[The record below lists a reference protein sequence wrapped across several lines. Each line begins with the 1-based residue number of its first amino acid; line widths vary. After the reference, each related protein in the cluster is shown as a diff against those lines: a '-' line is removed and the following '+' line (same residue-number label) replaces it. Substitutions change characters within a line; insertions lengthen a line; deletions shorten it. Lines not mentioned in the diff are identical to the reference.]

1 MILDVMDA
9 KEDQNTQNSQVDRF
23 LALGCDVICVNMVD
37 RSAASV
43 IIDKAM
49 DREVPVIF
57 FNREPVS
64 EDLNRWEKLFYV
76 GANPK
81 EEGVCQGNMIAD
93 AYDACPEIL
102 DLNGDGKIIVGY
114 ISKNTVDVFHATL
127 NGAAQE
133 RLDALVAD
141 GTIDEWTGILD
152 GNTDGAKQCDLAQ
165 DCINYPCDYVII
177 LPAESTASDPAVTA
191 MADAGIGV
199 VVVNSATDSTDTAA
213 LAFAGS
219 DDVYAGELM
228 GNYVMEKAPE
238 GGVFVH
244 CQGIIGNSAQIQRGE
259 GIANTIEKDS
269 KWTKAA
275 DVPCDWDASK
285 AVNTV
290 DDYLA
295 QYGDDLK
302 AVICDNDD
310 MSSAAQAECNAKGRS
325 DIVCIGVDGNQGPL
339 QMIKDGELGAT
350 VLQDA
355 PGQVNAGIDAIVA
368 AIKGETVEKNYTVP
382 FVLVTSENV
391 DDYLAK

>member
-1 MILDVMDA
+1 M
-9 KEDQNTQNSQVDRF
+9 KKKF
-23 LALGCDVICVNMVD
+23 F
-37 RSAASV
+37 AAA
-43 IIDKAM
+43 IAAAM
-49 DREVPVIF
+49 TMSLVACGS
-57 FNREPVS
+57 EPAA
-64 EDLNRWEKLFYV
+64 EAPAAE
-76 GANPK
+76 APAAEAPAA
-81 EEGVCQGNMIAD
+81 EEPAAEAPAAEEPAAEEPAAD
-93 AYDACPEIL
+93 AAAGG

-152 GNTDGAKQCDLAQ
+152 GNTDAAKQCDLAQ

-199 VVVNSATDSTDTAA
+199 VVVNSATDSTDSAA
-213 LAFAGS
+213 LTFSGS
-219 DDVYAGELM
+219 DDVFAGELM
-228 GNYVMEKAPE
+228 GNYVMEQVPE

-295 QYGDDLK
+295 QYGDELK

-310 MSSAAQAECNAKGRS
+310 MSSAAQAECNAKGRE

-339 QMIKDGELGAT
+339 QMVKDGTLGAT
-350 VLQDA
+350 VLQDGA
-355 PGQVNAGIDAIVA
+355 GQVNAGIDAIVA
-368 AIKGETVEKNYTVP
+368 AIKGEPVDKNYVVP
-382 FVLVTSENV
+382 FVVVTSDNV
-391 DDYLAK
+391 DEYLN

>member
-1 MILDVMDA
+1 MKRKIATTLMVFAMVLSMAACASGGTNDTKKSADTA
-9 KEDQNTQNSQVDRF
+9 SGTPKSADTASKTTSNTKK
-23 LALGCDVICVNMVD
+23 
-37 RSAASV
+37 SADTS
-43 IIDKAM
+43 IDKTA
-49 DREVPVIF
+49 
-57 FNREPVS
+57 S
-64 EDLNRWEKLFYV
+64 
-76 GANPK
+76 G
-81 EEGVCQGNMIAD
+81 G
-93 AYDACPEIL
+93 

-141 GTIDEWTGILD
+141 GTINEWTGILD

-177 LPAESTASDPAVTA
+177 LPAESAASDPAVTS
-191 MADAGIGV
+191 MTEAGIGV
-199 VVVNSATDSTDTAA
+199 VVVNSATDSTNTLA

-228 GNYVMEKAPE
+228 GNYVMEKVKD

-269 KWTKAA
+269 KWKKAA

-295 QYGDDLK
+295 QYGNDLK

-339 QMIKDGELGAT
+339 QMIKEGTLGAT

-355 PGQVNAGIDAIVA
+355 AGQVNAGIDAIVA
-368 AIKGETVEKNYTVP
+368 SIKGETVEKNYIVP
-382 FVLVTSENV
+382 FVLVTSDNV
-391 DDYLAK
+391 EQYLK

>member
-1 MILDVMDA
+1 MKKKFVATLMVFAMAVSMAACNSGGTTNDTKKSSSSVSSTTSNAQKSSGTASEA
-9 KEDQNTQNSQVDRF
+9 KK
-23 LALGCDVICVNMVD
+23 
-37 RSAASV
+37 SASSAV
-43 IIDKAM
+43 DKAVTGG
-49 DREVPVIF
+49 DR
-57 FNREPVS
+57 
-64 EDLNRWEKLFYV
+64 
-76 GANPK
+76 
-81 EEGVCQGNMIAD
+81 
-93 AYDACPEIL
+93 
-102 DLNGDGKIIVGY
+102 NGDGKIIVGY

-127 NGAAQE
+127 NGAAQA

-141 GTIDEWTGILD
+141 GTINEWTGILD

-165 DCINYPCDYVII
+165 GCINYPCDYVII
-177 LPAESTASDPAVTA
+177 LPAESAASDPAVTS
-191 MADAGIGV
+191 MEKAGIGV
-199 VVVNSATDSTDTAA
+199 VVVNSATDSTATAA

-228 GNYVMEKAPE
+228 GNYVMEKVKD
-238 GGVFVH
+238 GGVFLH

-285 AVNTV
+285 AVNAV

-295 QYGDDLK
+295 QHGKELK
-302 AVICDNDD
+302 AIICDNDD

-339 QMIKDGELGAT
+339 QMIKEGTLGAT

-355 PGQVNAGIDAIVA
+355 VGQVNAGIDAIVA
-368 AIKGETVEKNYTVP
+368 SIKGETVEKNYIVP
-382 FVLVTSENV
+382 FVLVTPENV
-391 DDYLAK
+391 DQYLKK

>member
-1 MILDVMDA
+1 MKKKVIATMAAAAMTLGLVACGSEPAAQAPAAEAPAAEAPAAEEPA
-9 KEDQNTQNSQVDRF
+9 KEE
-23 LALGCDVICVNMVD
+23 APAPEAEAEAP
-37 RSAASV
+37 AA
-43 IIDKAM
+43 DTAAA
-49 DREVPVIF
+49 
-57 FNREPVS
+57 
-64 EDLNRWEKLFYV
+64 
-76 GANPK
+76 G
-81 EEGVCQGNMIAD
+81 G
-93 AYDACPEIL
+93 

-152 GNTDGAKQCDLAQ
+152 GNTDAAKQCDLAQ

-177 LPAESTASDPAVTA
+177 LPAEATASDPAVTA
-191 MADAGIGV
+191 MAEAGIGV
-199 VVVNSATDSTDTAA
+199 VVVNSATDSTETAA
-213 LAFAGS
+213 LTFSGS

-228 GNYVMEKAPE
+228 GNYVMEQAPD

-295 QYGDDLK
+295 QYGDDDTK
-302 AVICDNDD
+302 C
-310 MSSAAQAECNAKGRS
+310 
-325 DIVCIGVDGNQGPL
+325 
-339 QMIKDGELGAT
+339 
-350 VLQDA
+350 
-355 PGQVNAGIDAIVA
+355 
-368 AIKGETVEKNYTVP
+368 
-382 FVLVTSENV
+382 
-391 DDYLAK
+391 

>member
-1 MILDVMDA
+1 
-9 KEDQNTQNSQVDRF
+9 
-23 LALGCDVICVNMVD
+23 
-37 RSAASV
+37 
-43 IIDKAM
+43 
-49 DREVPVIF
+49 
-57 FNREPVS
+57 
-64 EDLNRWEKLFYV
+64 
-76 GANPK
+76 
-81 EEGVCQGNMIAD
+81 
-93 AYDACPEIL
+93 
-102 DLNGDGKIIVGY
+102 
-114 ISKNTVDVFHATL
+114 
-127 NGAAQE
+127 
-133 RLDALVAD
+133 
-141 GTIDEWTGILD
+141 
-152 GNTDGAKQCDLAQ
+152 
-165 DCINYPCDYVII
+165 
-177 LPAESTASDPAVTA
+177 
-191 MADAGIGV
+191 
-199 VVVNSATDSTDTAA
+199 
-213 LAFAGS
+213 
-219 DDVYAGELM
+219 
-228 GNYVMEKAPE
+228 MEKAPE

-368 AIKGETVEKNYTVP
+368 AIKGETVEKNYTC
-382 FVLVTSENV
+382 LLYTSPSPR
-391 DDYLAK
+391 DW